1 MPPNN
6 LRQKVWRLA
15 WPVIL
20 SNCSVPLLGM
30 VDAAVM
36 GHLDSPV
43 YLGGV
48 ALGALIFD
56 FLYWAIGFLRM
67 GTTGFVA
74 QAFGRRDNIEVR
86 AIVIQSIQV
95 ALLLAIGVWTLAWP
109 IEALSFYL
117 LQAEAPVEAQ
127 GQLYFWARISGAP
140 FVLVNM

>member
-56 FLYWAIGFLRM
+56 FL
-67 GTTGFVA
+67 
-74 QAFGRRDNIEVR
+74 
-86 AIVIQSIQV
+86 
-95 ALLLAIGVWTLAWP
+95 
-109 IEALSFYL
+109 
-117 LQAEAPVEAQ
+117 
-127 GQLYFWARISGAP
+127 
-140 FVLVNM
+140 